1 MSPPCKCWRG
11 TMFIL
16 LISLARNLFLPPTGP
31 LILAI
36 VGLLL
41 MSRRRRLGVAA
52 VVIGVSSLWLCAT
65 PAVSDVLIHFAERYP
80 PLDPS
85 KPVNAQAIVILGGG
99 GMRMAPEYG
108 GSALEGEALERVSY
122 AASLSR
128 RTRLP
133 ILVSGTS
140 EEAQSMSITLS
151 RDLGIRVRWAE
162 NRSGDTYENA
172 RFSARIL
179 RADGIRRIILVTSS
193 PHEWRAA
200 HEFMGAGLEVVPGPV
215 GGDIPHEY
223 DAAAFVPT
231 MHGLHR
237 SHDALYELIGEPTRE
252 LMSALHL
259 RRQQAQD

>member
-1 MSPPCKCWRG
+1 
-11 TMFIL
+11 MFIL
-16 LISLARNLFLPPTGP
+16 LKSLARALILPPAGL
-31 LILAI
+31 LIVAV

-41 MSRRRRLGVAA
+41 MPRRRKLGVAM
-52 VVIGVSSLWLCAT
+52 VIFGVGSLWLCSMS
-65 PAVSDVLIHFAERYP
+65 AVSDVLIHFAERYP

-108 GSALEGEALERVSY
+108 GWAMEAEALERVSY
-122 AASLSR
+122 AAFLAR
-128 RTRLP
+128 RTGLP
-133 ILVSGTS
+133 ILVSGTR
-140 EEAQSMSITLS
+140 EEARGMSDTLS
-151 RDLGIRVRWAE
+151 RDLGIPVRWAE

-215 GGDIPHEY
+215 GSDIPHDYEVA
-223 DAAAFVPT
+223 DFFPSVR
-231 MHGLHR
+231 GLHR
-237 SHDALYELIGEPTRE
+237 SHDALYELIGEPMRE
-252 LMSALHL
+252 LMSSLHL
-259 RRQQAQD
+259 RRQQAQDFRRVD